1 MDITFSTGSLSGYA
15 LSSMFG
21 IAQRVG
27 ADGLELMLTGGL
39 LRYGPELVQ
48 SLEHEYGV
56 PVRSVHTVRRL
67 RRPGPERI
75 AEDIVASARFAA
87 ALGHCAVLV
96 VHPPGSPGLHS
107 AEARA
112 WIGAIETA
120 RAIGEDALFRVT
132 VENHGQAAVSGTPS
146 FLNHP
151 ERLRWLAAEW
161 GLGITFDTA
170 HAANQGWDIVATAA
184 RLRAHLENVHL
195 SDYGRRSYRS
205 ALANTLLRDRQLPGT
220 GTLPLDSMIQALAGS
235 GYRGL
240 VTLDVSP
247 LALGALWRWPVEGLL
262 RQAIASCR
270 VGETA
275 DHPSAEQSK
284 HPGLP

>member
-1 MDITFSTGSLSGYA
+1 MHITFSTGSLSGYS
-15 LSSMFG
+15 LSSIFG

-27 ADGLELMLTGGL
+27 ADGLELMLTSGL
-39 LRYGPELVQ
+39 LKYGPEHVQ
-48 SLEHEYGV
+48 SLEHEFGV

-67 RRPGPERI
+67 RRPGPGRA
-75 AEDIVASARFAA
+75 AEDIVASARFAG

-96 VHPPGSPGLHS
+96 VHAPDSPGLHS
-107 AEARA
+107 PEARA
-112 WIGAIETA
+112 WIGAIESA
-120 RAIGEDALFRVT
+120 REIGEDALFRVAI
-132 VENHGQAAVSGTPS
+132 ENHGQPAVSGPPS
-146 FLNHP
+146 FLDHP

-161 GLGITFDTA
+161 GIGITFDTA

-205 ALANTLLRDRQLPGT
+205 ALANALLRDHQLPGT
-220 GTLPLDSMIQALAGS
+220 GTLPLESMIQSLAGS

-275 DHPSAEQSK
+275 DRPSAEQSK

>member
-1 MDITFSTGSLSGYA
+1 MHITFSTGSLSGYS
-15 LSSMFG
+15 LSSIFG

-39 LRYGPELVQ
+39 LKYGPEAVQ
-48 SLEHEYGV
+48 TLEYEYGV

-67 RRPGPERI
+67 RRPSPERV
-75 AEDIVASARFAA
+75 AEDIVASARFAG
-87 ALGHCAVLV
+87 ALEYCTVLV
-96 VHPPGSPGLHS
+96 VHTPDSPGLHS
-107 AEARA
+107 TETRA
-112 WIGAIETA
+112 WIGAIEIA
-120 RAIGEDALFRVT
+120 REIGEGALLRVT
-132 VENHGQAAVSGTPS
+132 IENHAQPTESGSPS
-146 FLNHP
+146 FLDHP

-184 RLRAHLENVHL
+184 RLRAYLENVHL
-195 SDYGRRSYRS
+195 SDCGRRAYRS
-205 ALANTLLRDRQLPGT
+205 ALANSLLRDHQLPGT
-220 GTLPLDSMIQALAGS
+220 GTLPLESMIQSLAGS

-240 VTLDVSP
+240 VTLDVNP

-262 RQAIASCR
+262 RKAIASCR

-275 DHPSAEQSK
+275 DRPSAEQSK